1 MEYSISLCT
10 VRGWEFCPIGKGK
23 VWQSLGVT
31 PKKGARNH
39 TPGTSRAA
47 RRKEIPVGDSQCKPQ
62 VSFRETGHTMHRLLP
77 QNWIA
82 YCHLNQIPYLLLQLF
97 LKGDERIQFMTG
109 RNKDGCGDICST
121 KLVGLTLVLTKP
133 FRLMSG
139 WAACLDGIQPE
150 GQNYLEGIV
159 NSLASLR

>member
-1 MEYSISLCT
+1 
-10 VRGWEFCPIGKGK
+10 
-23 VWQSLGVT
+23 
-31 PKKGARNH
+31 
-39 TPGTSRAA
+39 
-47 RRKEIPVGDSQCKPQ
+47 
-62 VSFRETGHTMHRLLP
+62 
-77 QNWIA
+77 
-82 YCHLNQIPYLLLQLF
+82 
-97 LKGDERIQFMTG
+97 MTG